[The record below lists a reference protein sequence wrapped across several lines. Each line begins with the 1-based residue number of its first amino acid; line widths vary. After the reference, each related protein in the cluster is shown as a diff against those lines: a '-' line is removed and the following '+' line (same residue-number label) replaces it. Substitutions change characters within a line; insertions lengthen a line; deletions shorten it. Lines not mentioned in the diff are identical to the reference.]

1 MSSKAGEIVKMH
13 AERYHMLRDKTIL
26 VTGGTGSFGKR
37 FIGEVLSKFKPRK
50 VIIYSRDEYKQ
61 YLMQK
66 QFAKYSDHL
75 RFFLGDVRDR
85 YRLYRAFEG
94 VDYVVHAAAL
104 KQVPALEY
112 NPTEAVQTNVMGA
125 DNIVNAAI
133 DRGVKKVIALSTD
146 KAVNPINLYGATKLV
161 AEKIFIA
168 ANAYSGGKVKFSA
181 VRYGNVIGSR
191 GSVIPFFL
199 ELKEKGIT
207 EFPITDKNMTRF
219 WITLDQAVDLVVRAI
234 DQSEGEEIF
243 VPIIPS
249 MKITDLAKAIEPN
262 CMFKFIGIRPG
273 EKLHESLISRD
284 ESRNVRVFDGIY
296 VIMPQFSAF
305 EDSKVEKKYDKY
317 PSVEEGFVFQSDTN
331 ERWLSQEEF
340 RKMIRGMKIE

>member
-1 MSSKAGEIVKMH
+1 
-13 AERYHMLRDKTIL
+13 MLRDKIIL

-37 FIGEVLSKFKPRK
+37 FVREILSKSKPRK
-50 VIIYSRDEYKQ
+50 IIIYSRDEYKQ

-66 QFAKYSDHL
+66 QFAEYSDRL
-75 RFFLGDVRDR
+75 RYFLGDVRDR

-112 NPTEAVQTNVMGA
+112 NPLEAVKTNVMGA

-133 DRGVKKVIALSTD
+133 DRDVKKVIALSTD

-181 VRYGNVIGSR
+181 VRYGNVLGSR
-191 GSVIPFFL
+191 GSVIPFFM

-219 WITLDQAVDLVVRAI
+219 WITMDQAVNLVVKAI
-234 DQSEGEEIF
+234 KESEGEEIF

-262 CMFKFIGIRPG
+262 CTFKFTGIRAG
-273 EKLHESLISRD
+273 EKLHESLISCD
-284 ESRNVRVFDGIY
+284 ESRNVRIFDGVY
-296 VIMPQFSAF
+296 VVMPQFLAF
-305 EDSKVEKKYDKY
+305 EDGMAEKKYNKY
-317 PSVEEGFVFQSDTN
+317 PSVQDGFAFQSDTN
-331 ERWLSQEEF
+331 EAWLSQEEL
-340 RKMIRGMKIE
+340 REMIRGMKIG